1 MKTILILTDFSKKAE
16 HAAEYALNLA
26 SKVKADILLYN
37 AYTVAETISLKE
49 KIGSMLE
56 EFFFIEDESK
66 KHIKELAHYLNKKTE
81 EINPGDY
88 KPSIK
93 YLCKPGNVGSL
104 GSTLKNILT
113 DKKIWMIVMGA
124 KTDDCLSN
132 FIFGTN
138 AYSVISNTT
147 CPVLFIPIQ
156 ASIKDLKRIAIA
168 TDLQYPELSPLLF
181 LKDFKKAYDLEIIL
195 AHVSVDSPVET
206 SGDTGLVEVSMYDVR
221 ANIEYPKILYT
232 DIKGKEIHAE
242 LQQFSLKSKIDVLGV
257 IHRKEDVFHRLFH
270 SSTTKLLIDSA
281 QLPLLVFPV
290 SMKKISD

>member
-1 MKTILILTDFSKKAE
+1 MKTILLLTDFSKKAE
-16 HAAEYALNLA
+16 HAAEYTFHLA
-26 SKVKADILLYN
+26 SRVKADILLYH
-37 AYTVAETISLKE
+37 AYTVTETTSLKE
-49 KIGSMLE
+49 KLSSMLE
-56 EFFFIEDESK
+56 ELFSIEDESK
-66 KHIKELAHYLNKKTE
+66 KKIKALAHYLNKKTE
-81 EINPGDY
+81 EINPGDH

-93 YLCKPGNVGSL
+93 YLCKPGNVGNL
-104 GSTLKNILT
+104 GSTVKKILT
-113 DKKIWMIVMGA
+113 DKKIWMIAMGA

-168 TDLQYPELSPLLF
+168 TDLQYPELSPLSF
-181 LKDFKKAYDLEIIL
+181 LKDFKKAYDLEIVL

-206 SGDTGLVEVSMYDVR
+206 SSGTGLVEVCMYDVR
-221 ANIEYPKILYT
+221 ANIEYPKIPYT
-232 DIKGKEIHAE
+232 DIKEKEIHAE
-242 LQQFSLKSKIDVLGV
+242 LQQFSLKSEIDVLGV
-257 IHRKEDVFHRLFH
+257 IHRKEDVFQRLFH